1 VRTLLGVVLAILVL
15 APLATWA
22 LRGARRLAGVP
33 PGGPRSGL
41 QVVAEGLIVLAAIVL
56 GVLVVVAFAAS
67 G

>member
-1 VRTLLGVVLAILVL
+1 VRTLAGVVLAVAVL
-15 APLATWA
+15 APLAVWA
-22 LRGARRLAGVP
+22 LRGVRRLAGT
-33 PGGPRSGL
+33 PGEGPRSPV